1 MAKSAIDAPRLN
13 AFAIEPERLVIVT
26 DEKHHLYDE
35 RVKLP
40 LDENLVRNIMV
51 HGVQVPVLVVKE
63 GNDILVVDGRQRVRA
78 AIEANLRLEKEGAA
92 PVRITILPKRGHD
105 SELFSICI
113 LANEMRQDDSP
124 LVKARKANRL
134 LTMNPDKKACAATFG
149 VSAAQLDRWLALLD
163 LDPKVQKAIER
174 GDVSATAATELV
186 GLSREDQVAQ
196 LDVLKQGS
204 EATGVKAT
212 AKTVKRAVKKKVSG
226 TTEYE
231 APSRRDLKKVYDN
244 AGLDEED
251 KFLLG
256 WVLGLVSADE
266 AGVEA
271 FLLEPTPL
279 KVKTKR
285 A

>member
-1 MAKSAIDAPRLN
+1 MAAKTSIDAPRLN
-13 AFAIEPERLVIVT
+13 AFAIEPERLTIVT

-40 LDENLVRNIMV
+40 VEENLVRNIMV

-92 PVRITILPKRGHD
+92 PVKITILPKRGHD

-113 LANEMRQDDSP
+113 LANEMRQEDSP

-134 LTMNPDKKACAATFG
+134 LTMNPDKRACAATFG
-149 VSAAQLDRWLALLD
+149 VSLAQLERWLALLD

-174 GDVSATAATELV
+174 GDVSATAAAELA

-196 LDVLKQGS
+196 LDGLKENS

-212 AKTVKRAVKKKVSG
+212 AKTVKRAVKKGAGAS
-226 TTEYE
+226 EYE
-231 APSRRDLKKVYDN
+231 APTKRDIRKVYDN
-244 AGLDEED
+244 EGLDDED
-251 KFLLG
+251 KTLLG
-256 WVLGLVSADE
+256 WILGLVSADE
-266 AGVEA
+266 AGVES
-271 FLLEPTPL
+271 FLLAPASL
-279 KVKTKR
+279 KTK
-285 A
+285 AKKA

>member
-1 MAKSAIDAPRLN
+1 MAKTSIDAPRLN

-40 LDENLVRNIMV
+40 IEENLVRNIMV

-92 PVRITILPKRGHD
+92 PVKITILPKRGHD
-105 SELFSICI
+105 AELFSICI
-113 LANEMRQDDSP
+113 LANEMRQEDSP

-134 LTMNPDKKACAATFG
+134 LTMNPDKRACAATFG
-149 VSAAQLDRWLALLD
+149 VSMAQLERWLALLD

-174 GDVSATAATELV
+174 GDVSATAAAELA

-196 LDVLKQGS
+196 LDGLKEHS

-212 AKTVKRAVKKKVSG
+212 AKTVKRAVKKGVG
-226 TTEYE
+226 TAEYE
-231 APSRRDLKKVYDN
+231 TPTKRDLRKVYDN
-244 AGLDEED
+244 EGLDDED
-251 KFLLG
+251 KMLLG

-266 AGVEA
+266 AGVES
-271 FLLEPTPL
+271 FLLAPTPL
-279 KVKTKR
+279 KAKTKK